1 MRLNDVKQADLGHR
15 RRRRVGRGRGSGRGK
30 TSGRGHK
37 GYGSRSGSRGKVFYA
52 GGQTPL
58 SRRFP
63 KRGFNNPH
71 GTTYTVINVGHLD
84 ERFENG
90 ELVTVGKLLEVRLIS
105 KVGDGVK
112 VLGDGELTK
121 ALNVQAHKFSRSAAE
136 KIRSAGGTVQ
146 ELA

>member
-1 MRLNDVKQADLGHR
+1 MRLHDVKKADLGR
-15 RRRRVGRGRGSGRGK
+15 RSRRRVGRGPGSGRGK
-30 TSGRGHK
+30 TSGRGSK
-37 GYGSRSGSRGKVFYA
+37 GYGSRSGARGKEFYT

-63 KRGFNNPH
+63 KRGFNNPR
-71 GTTYTVINVGHLD
+71 GTAYTVINVGDLN
-84 ERFENG
+84 ERFEAG
-90 ELVTVGKLLEVRLIS
+90 DVVTVERLLETRLIS

-121 ALNVQAHKFSRSAAE
+121 ALTVRAHKFSRSAAE
-136 KIRSAGGTVQ
+136 KIQTAGGTVQ

>member
-1 MRLNDVKQADLGHR
+1 MRLHDVKKADLGR
-15 RRRRVGRGRGSGRGK
+15 RARRRVGRGTGSGRGK
-30 TSGRGHK
+30 TSGRGSK
-37 GYGSRSGSRGKVFYA
+37 GYGARTGARGKEFFI
-52 GGQTPL
+52 GGPTPL

-63 KRGFNNPH
+63 KRGFNNPR
-71 GTTYTVINVGHLD
+71 GRTYTVVNVGDLD
-84 ERFENG
+84 ERFETG
-90 ELVTVGKLLEVRLIS
+90 QVVTVENLLETRLIS

-121 ALNVQAHKFSRSAAE
+121 ALTVRVHKFSRSAAE